1 MEKLIPFLLTL
12 ILALLL
18 RDGYAQGT
26 DASISGTVYDEAKT
40 PVPGAVIKVKNL
52 STGFTTGTVTGADG
66 KYMLRQL
73 PLGGPYTLDISMVGF
88 SNITKTGLQLSLGD
102 NIRQDY
108 NLSEKSNELS
118 EVTVQGTGF
127 NNRNERLAS
136 STSVTAKDLRSLP
149 TPNRSFSTLAQLSPL
164 VGGGTNIFGGNS
176 RNNAFTID
184 GVNAKEASFGESGAS
199 PFTLSMEALREFEVV
214 SNSYDVTEGRGSFG
228 SIKAVTKSGT
238 NQLTGSAH
246 GYFWVDKL
254 AAQKN
259 LLKQDVTVQSKQQ
272 FGFTLGGPIIKDKL
286 HFFLTYDAERLKQPF
301 DLWQKSTTPGIVQNN
316 RGEQATKEN
325 LDRAISILQDKY
337 EVMDRPQYGFFSRKN
352 QLDTFF
358 GKLDWQ
364 INDKHKLTLRTILN
378 NYIAPTQNNSDI
390 GNYGIYDASYDFY
403 DKGNN
408 TMLALRSQFK
418 PNLLNELKIG
428 YYFNERGNKI
438 TTAEHPQLWV
448 AMQSVIDGKEVNAT
462 LVGRY
467 NRWTPETQRNKIW
480 TIVNDTYWTRGKFDF
495 VFGTQNT
502 ITVSSGIYTHDIKGR
517 FDFNSIDALDK
528 MEPDRYRRKFQ
539 NPGQELNGL
548 LSTTLIEA
556 SLYAQ
561 ATTEILPNLKA
572 SLGLR
577 YDAAIFTQAP
587 DYNPLLEKE
596 LGYRNDKKPVD
607 LNNLQPRLNINWDVK
622 GKGRD
627 IVSLGAGFFNG
638 QFVTRPYIYSLIDN
652 GIRFTQIDISKGQ
665 KDEAGNV
672 IILPKP
678 DYAAYDKDKSTI
690 PGTAYSNAVLFPSR
704 AASAQVIRFVD
715 KNLQLPNTFKAHFS
729 YHRYINPWL
738 RAGISFY
745 STKTWNMLTM
755 ENVNLRKTA
764 SFTLNGEGGR
774 EVYTPIDK
782 MGAKAAVFADARISN
797 SFSQALMFTNGYKT
811 SFAGAVVDFA
821 FQLPKEG
828 KLNVSY
834 TRAVAKGAE
843 RYNNEDDRRF
853 IGKTYFD
860 NYAFING
867 GYSPED
873 FRHKVLVNLTSPN
886 VAGFTIGLFYSGLQR
901 GRFSAEMSNA
911 DYSGTD
917 TRQGEHYAAYIWDP
931 NDPSLA
937 ATQGETFANDYKA
950 MWNAA
955 EPWVREYLQKNIG
968 RYAQPFGGI
977 LPWSNQWNI
986 RLMKEIKFYK
996 TNRLQLSIDV
1006 FNFAN
1011 LVSDRKGG
1019 FTNIVNTQMY
1029 SATAFDKA
1037 TQQYKYQVNKTFGTS
1052 RYEGTGFSTMI
1063 GVKYLF

>member
-1 MEKLIPFLLTL
+1 MKKFLNYLF
-12 ILALLL
+12 ILLL
-18 RDGYAQGT
+18 CFALIDGYCQGT
-26 DASISGTVYDEAKT
+26 DASVSGIIYDGAKS
-40 PVPGAVIKVKNL
+40 PAPGAIVKVKNL
-52 STGFTTGTVTGADG
+52 STGFVTGTVTGSDG
-66 KYMLRQL
+66 KYVLRQL
-73 PLGGPYTLDISMVGF
+73 PLGGPYTLEISMVGF
-88 SNITKTGLQLSLGD
+88 STITKTGLQLNLGD
-102 NIRQDY
+102 NIKEDY
-108 NLSEKSNELS
+108 NLSEKTTELS
-118 EVTVQGTGF
+118 EVTIQGTGF
-127 NNRNERLAS
+127 SNRNERLAS
-136 STSVTAKDLRSLP
+136 STSVSAKDLISLP

-176 RNNAFTID
+176 RNNGFTID
-184 GVNAKEASFGESGAS
+184 GVNAKEASFGGSGSS

-238 NQLTGSAH
+238 NTMTGSAH

-259 LLKQDVTVQSKQQ
+259 LMKQNIAVQNKQQ
-272 FGFTLGGPIIKDKL
+272 FGFTLGGPIIKNKL
-286 HFFLTYDAERLKQPF
+286 HFFVTYDAERLKQPF
-301 DLWQKSTTPGIVQNN
+301 DLWSKSTTPGIVQNN
-316 RGEQATKEN
+316 RGEQATEEN
-325 LDRAISILQDKY
+325 LNRAINILQQKY
-337 EVMDRPQYGFFSRKN
+337 EVQDRAQYGFFSRNN

-364 INDKHKLTLRTILN
+364 INNKHKLTLRTILN
-378 NYIAPTQNNSDI
+378 NYVAPTQNNSDI

-418 PNLLNELKIG
+418 PNLLNELKVG

-438 TTAEHPQLWV
+438 TSAEHPQLWLS
-448 AMQSVIDGKEVNAT
+448 MQSVIGEKNVNAT

-467 NRWTPETQRNKIW
+467 NRWTRETQKNNIW
-480 TIVNDTYWTRGKFDF
+480 TIVNDTYWTKGKFDF

-502 ITVSSGIYTHDIKGR
+502 ITISSGIYTHDIKGR

-539 NPGQELNGL
+539 NPGQELNSL
-548 LSTTLIEA
+548 LSTAIIET

-561 ATTEILPNLKA
+561 ATTEVLPNVKA

-577 YDAAIFTQAP
+577 YDAAFFTKSP

-596 LGYRNDKKPVD
+596 LGYQNNKKPVD
-607 LNNLQPRLNINWDVK
+607 LNNLQPRLNINWDVQ

-665 KDEAGNV
+665 KDEAGNE

-678 DYAAYDKDKSTI
+678 DYPSYDKDKSTI
-690 PGTAYSNAVLFPSR
+690 PGTAYSNAVLYPSK
-704 AASAQVIRFVD
+704 ASSAQVIRFVD

-729 YHRYINPWL
+729 YHRYINPWF
-738 RAGISFY
+738 RAGVSIY
-745 STKTWNMLTM
+745 STRTWNMLSM
-755 ENVNLRKTA
+755 ENANLRKTP

-774 EVYTPIDK
+774 EVYTPLEK
-782 MGAKAAVFADARISN
+782 MGAKAAVFSEARISKN
-797 SFSQALMFTNGYKT
+797 FSQALMFSNGYKT
-811 SFAGAVVDFA
+811 SFAGAVVDLA

-853 IGKTYFD
+853 IAQSYFD

-867 GYSPED
+867 GYSPDD
-873 FRHKVLVNLTSPN
+873 FRHKVLVNLTSPKI
-886 VAGFTIGLFYSGLQR
+886 AGFTIGLFYAGLQR
-901 GRFSAEMSNA
+901 GRFSAELTNA

-917 TRQGEHYAAYIWDP
+917 IRQGEHYAAFIWDP
-931 NDPSLA
+931 NDSNLA
-937 ATQGETFANDYKA
+937 TIQGETFAKDYKEV
-950 MWNAA
+950 WNNA
-955 EPWVREYLQKNIG
+955 EPWVRKYLEKNIG
-968 RYAQPFGGI
+968 KYAQPFGGI
-977 LPWSNQWNI
+977 LPWSNEWNI

-996 TNRLQLSIDV
+996 TNRLQLSVDV

-1011 LVSDRKGG
+1011 LLSQNNGG
-1019 FTNIVNTQMY
+1019 FTNIINTQMY

-1037 TQQYKYQVNKTFGTS
+1037 TKQYKYQINKTFGTS